1 MKLKKI
7 ICLFLVLSLA
17 IFLITSAYAQETVQN
32 ENVSTPMQNKQISET
47 AQNETV
53 SENVR
58 QLINQLNNSKP
69 GKLPDGFTKE
79 DMQLVLRE
87 GGQAGLD
94 AINNII
100 KNAPPIETLLSDE
113 MSSVDTYDIYE
124 SNENHRE
131 NYSYQYDPSTVGTSF
146 VDGSQFDHP

>member
-1 MKLKKI
+1 MYCCVNRGVGIRFKKI
-7 ICLFLVLSLA
+7 ICLLLVSALS
-17 IFLITSAYAQETVQN
+17 FSFITSAYAQLTVQN
-32 ENVSTPMQNKQISET
+32 ENISTPIQNKQISEP
-47 AQNETV
+47 AQNEPV
-53 SENVR
+53 SENIR

-113 MSSVDTYDIYE
+113 ISSVDTYDI
-124 SNENHRE
+124 
-131 NYSYQYDPSTVGTSF
+131 
-146 VDGSQFDHP
+146 